1 MKRKTALVLSFACA
15 LAASA
20 SVFTL
25 GGCQADC
32 VDFIVTVKD
41 RDAVVLHISDP
52 QIIEESDEN
61 KELKCYRYI
70 RETVQAT
77 NPDLILVTGD
87 LVYGRYDHTGEAFTE
102 LVAFMESLETPWAPV
117 FGNHDNESMM
127 GVAWQ
132 CQQLENAENC
142 LFKRNSLE
150 TGNGNY
156 TVGICGKDGKLQRVF
171 FMMDSNGCGAASVT
185 SMEDGQIRTSNGF
198 GKKQLKWLE
207 DEVEKVQSKAK
218 KAKLSLAFHI
228 QTWEFE
234 NAFQRYGYLHGTT
247 QSAPI
252 NIDLHPNKQQGD
264 FGYVGR
270 DLKGAWREDRLA
282 ALLSKDVIDS
292 VFVGHEHCNN
302 ASVVFEGVRY
312 QYGQKCSEYDRK
324 NYLCKDGTIVG
335 SYSEQLPPLMG
346 GTVFSISKDSGEI
359 VNPHVYLCDTWSN
372 FVWGE

>member
-1 MKRKTALVLSFACA
+1 MKRTHDCRGCFDGCDVVLQFEETRELRLLQLTDMQFIDSEQRRTPDRLSTREIEEWLPEKFALQCGNQMRALVERA
-15 LAASA
+15 
-20 SVFTL
+20 
-25 GGCQADC
+25 
-32 VDFIVTVKD
+32 K
-41 RDAVVLHISDP
+41 
-52 QIIEESDEN
+52 
-61 KELKCYRYI
+61 
-70 RETVQAT
+70 
-77 NPDLILVTGD
+77 PDLIFITGD
-87 LVYGRYDHTGEAFTE
+87 LIYGSFDDSGST
-102 LVAFMESLETPWAPV
+102 LEWFCRLMDSFKIPWAPV

-156 TVGICGKDGKLQRVF
+156 TVGICGKDGNLQRVF

-185 SMEDGQIRTSNGF
+185 SMDDGQIRTANGF

-234 NAFQRYGYLHGTT
+234 NAFQRYGYLQGTT